1 MGCQFRMPCN
11 QFHRLF
17 IQLIMDIKNI
27 IPKPEAIAR
36 EAIIV
41 LAGVLI
47 AAYVLSRFPKLQ
59 TFVSSNSVTVK
70 DQNGNLL
77 F

>member
-1 MGCQFRMPCN
+1 
-11 QFHRLF
+11 
-17 IQLIMDIKNI
+17 MDIKNI

-70 DQNGNLL
+70 DQNGNIL